1 MTATFGDKTC
11 NAASTADQES
21 PLSGLILLTNSSQKY
36 CPKNIRTFSAGFVK
50 SISSGQGHTSA
61 RQGTRKGCTAGSE
74 IALFTG
80 SELLD
85 PSDPLVKPH
94 SKI

>member
-1 MTATFGDKTC
+1 MTATFGDETR
-11 NAASTADQES
+11 NAASTTDQEG
-21 PLSGLILLTNSSQKY
+21 PLSELIPLADSSQKY

-50 SISSGQGHTSA
+50 SISSGQGHTSTQ
-61 RQGTRKGCTAGSE
+61 QGTRKGCTAGSE